1 MSLREKLLERFDEAI
16 NKVSK
21 LCPKVKALEQRSEH
35 FVEWLVNALQHA
47 GFKREIPGHEIEHT
61 FRVLELSL
69 LIGCFMNAD
78 LEKLAVATL
87 LHDIGRWLEED
98 LERNHAEISADIAIQ
113 VLGNSDFSGEVAE
126 IIREHS
132 YSMAKKPSSIE
143 SAILQDADKIDALGV
158 IGVARVFAY
167 GGYKG
172 RPIYASITNPEKT
185 SYDHFFEKILKLPD
199 LMNTELGKKIA
210 EKRVKKIKSFLE
222 EMVKEVEL
230 EDIKDL
236 L

>member
-1 MSLREKLLERFDEAI
+1 
-16 NKVSK
+16 
-21 LCPKVKALEQRSEH
+21 
-35 FVEWLVNALQHA
+35 
-47 GFKREIPGHEIEHT
+47 
-61 FRVLELSL
+61 
-69 LIGCFMNAD
+69 MNAD

-87 LHDIGRWLEED
+87 LHDVGRWLEGD
-98 LERNHAEISADIAIQ
+98 LGRNHAEISADIAIQ
-113 VLGNSDFSGEVAE
+113 VLGNSDFSREVAE